1 MPPPPV
7 AIRPSS
13 PRGAPSIALREW
25 LVALFG
31 SLSIAFTAWGL
42 AGYKTWTLHL
52 MLAGGLLTCIFALVP
67 LPLWYNGEDGE
78 HSNRNNYRRL
88 LRLPA
93 FWLSVLF
100 LLYLA
105 LQALNPA
112 ARVSFEG
119 TRRLLFSMDPPL
131 GKGFPTSV
139 MAAYTPMNAW
149 RVAVSFLAGFS
160 LFWGLWVGLRR
171 RKTVILVLWAF
182 ILSGF
187 GMGMAAI
194 LMHFTEAK
202 EVLWTVPSGNSQF
215 WGSFFYR
222 NQGAAYLNLILVAAA
237 FMFFYHAQKSHDR
250 GHIGGPHLLLF
261 CIFALV
267 ASSVAMALSRGG
279 ILFGLVISIAF
290 ACLLIVYTLRIVLHL
305 RSIWLSVLPAVL
317 LALGAVTS
325 FQYVDLDA
333 ISRRFG
339 DIEATIENADKDTRM
354 LATRATWDMAQDQ
367 LVFGWGAGSFRY
379 LFHRYQRE
387 YPSLHYKRHH
397 PTKGWI
403 GRRTFRYAHNDILQY
418 LAEYGLVG
426 CSFLLFLLASYL
438 WVVLRGAG
446 TNVMGVLMLLVGLLS
461 TLSHAFLDFILNSP
475 AYLIAWIGFC
485 ALAAKLVRLEWL
497 RARSRAQD

>member
-1 MPPPPV
+1 MPTPSV
-7 AIRPSS
+7 AVSPSS
-13 PRGAPSIALREW
+13 RRGAPPIALREW
-25 LVALFG
+25 LVVFFG

-42 AGYKTWTLHL
+42 AGYKTWALHL
-52 MLAGGLLTCIFALVP
+52 MLAGGLLTCLSALVP
-67 LPLWYNGEDGE
+67 LPQWYNGEDGE
-78 HSNRNNYRRL
+78 HGNRKNYRRL

-93 FWLSVLF
+93 FWMSVLF

-112 ARVSFEG
+112 ARVDFEG
-119 TRRLLFSMDPPL
+119 ERRLLYPMDPPL

-139 MAAYTPMNAW
+139 LAAYTPINAW
-149 RVAVSFLAGFS
+149 RVAVAFLAGFS

-171 RKTVILVLWAF
+171 RQAVILVLWAF

-194 LMHFTEAK
+194 LMHFTGAK
-202 EVLWTVPSGNSQF
+202 EVLWTVPSGNSQL

-237 FMFFYHAQKSHDR
+237 FMFFYHAQKCQDR
-250 GHIGGPHLLLF
+250 GHTGGPHLLLF

-279 ILFGLVISIAF
+279 ILFGLGISIAF
-290 ACLLIVYTLRIVLHL
+290 ACLLTVYTLRIVLHL
-305 RSIWLSVLPAVL
+305 RSIWLSVLPAL
-317 LALGAVTS
+317 MLAVGAVTS

-333 ISRRFG
+333 ISKRFG
-339 DIEATIENADKDTRM
+339 DIEATVENADQDARV
-354 LATRATWDMAQDQ
+354 LASRATWDMAQDQ
-367 LVFGWGAGSFRY
+367 LAFGWGAGSFRY

-387 YPSLHYKRHH
+387 YPGIYYGRYH
-397 PTKGWI
+397 PTQGWV
-403 GRRTFRYAHNDILQY
+403 GRKSFRFAHNDILQY

-426 CSFLLFLLASYL
+426 CSFLLLILASYV
-438 WVVLRGAG
+438 WVVLRGVG
-446 TNVMGVLMLLVGLLS
+446 TNVMGVLMLMVGLLS

-485 ALAAKLVRLEWL
+485 TLAAKLVRLEWL
-497 RARSRAQD
+497 RARSRQRR